1 MRRTERVGRGS
12 AGATRRRAGRATPA
26 GAVAPEATVKPRG
39 RAADEPDSRQ
49 RLLDAAAEEFATHGF
64 AGASVDRIAAAAR
77 INKAMLYYHFGSKA
91 RLYQDIVGDMFR
103 AVSAR
108 VGAVAA
114 SDAPPEAKLDLFIET
129 IASEA
134 EARPHFP
141 AIWFREVAEG
151 GAHLDAGTLGDITGI
166 LKVLGGILQEGVRAK
181 QFQPANTFVIHAG
194 IVAPLLLFFASGP
207 LRDRL
212 QAAGIR
218 GATQVTRAEVVEH
231 IKRVTRA
238 IVQGKVQ

>member
-1 MRRTERVGRGS
+1 MPISRPTGTGRGS
-12 AGATRRRAGRATPA
+12 GQARGRRPARHELAATQATRRRRGDA
-26 GAVAPEATVKPRG
+26 AP
-39 RAADEPDSRQ
+39 PDSRQ

-77 INKAMLYYHFGSKA
+77 INKAMLYYHFGSKG
-91 RLYQDIVGDMFR
+91 RLYQEIVGDMFR

-114 SDAPPEAKLDLFIET
+114 SDMPSEAKLDLFIET

-141 AIWFREVAEG
+141 TIWFREVAEG

-166 LKVLGGILQEGVRAK
+166 LKVLNGILQEGVRAK

-194 IVAPLLLFFASGP
+194 IVAPLLLFFASAP
-207 LRDRL
+207 LRGRL

-218 GATQVTRAEVVEH
+218 GVTQVTRAEVVEH
-231 IKRVTRA
+231 IQRVTRA